1 MDDLQKSVIESLDG
15 SANTELYP
23 YLPYILQDLWE
34 MGTDPKTVVELVEK
48 HISRRPLNIVDLGC
62 GKGAVSIRLAEAF
75 DCMVLGIDG
84 LPEFIDEAR
93 KFAENHVVA
102 HKCQFR
108 AGDARLLIHELK
120 GYDIAILGAVGQIF
134 GDIHQTLTTVGKA
147 LNPGGY
153 IIIDDGWITDE
164 STSDDNR
171 YLRKS
176 AFYGQIAKSG
186 FEIIEENIFKQEFID
201 GANDAIFAMIKKR
214 ALELIEKEPGN
225 RAIFEYY
232 IEAQQHENQM
242 MATELVCAL
251 WILKKRNESNL
262 QGFENLEGF

>member
-1 MDDLQKSVIESLDG
+1 MDDLKKSVIESLDG
-15 SANTELYP
+15 SANPELYP

-34 MGTDPKTVVELVEK
+34 MGTDPKTVVELVEN
-48 HISRRPLNIVDLGC
+48 HINRRPLSIIDLGC

-75 DCMVLGIDG
+75 DCRVLGIDG
-84 LPEFIDEAR
+84 LPEFIDEAQ
-93 KFAENHVVA
+93 KFAEKHEVA

-120 GYDIAILGAVGQIF
+120 GYDIGILGAVGQIF

-153 IIIDDGWITDE
+153 IIIDDGWIPDE
-164 STSDDNR
+164 STSDDKR

-176 AFYGQIAKSG
+176 AFYDQIAKAG
-186 FEIIEENIFKQEFID
+186 FEIVEEKRFKQEFVD
-201 GANDAIFAMIKKR
+201 RANDTIFAMIKKR
-214 ALELIEKEPGN
+214 ASELIEKDPQN
-225 RAIFEYY
+225 RAIFEHY
-232 IEAQQHENQM
+232 IKAQQHENLM

-251 WILKKRNESNL
+251 WLLQKRNY
-262 QGFENLEGF
+262 